1 MMEFNYLKLQIF
13 SMKRI
18 FTTLLVLAATF
29 AVNAQQLKAYA
40 IYDSEGNSVSFQK
53 MSDSLSNYDVVLFG
67 EFHDHPVVH
76 WLQKKLTEKLYA
88 KNTNLVLGAEMFEA
102 DNQLILDEYL
112 QGKIPQSRFE
122 EEMRLWNNYKT
133 DYKPLIE
140 FAKTNNLQFVA
151 TNVPRRYAS
160 AVSKKGL
167 DSLKNYAEEAKSYFA
182 KLPIEVDTITPGYA
196 EMLKMMRG
204 HGMQGDA
211 MKFVEAQAIKDATMA
226 EKILDY
232 LPEDGVFLHY
242 NGDYH
247 SKSYG
252 GIYWYLKE
260 MNPDL
265 KIVVIS
271 AEQSDDEA
279 LEFVTEKASTGN
291 FILFIP
297 EDFTRTY

>member
-1 MMEFNYLKLQIF
+1 
-13 SMKRI
+13 MKNF
-18 FTTLLVLAATF
+18 FTTVVLLFIICHLK
-29 AVNAQQLKAYA
+29 AQQLKAYA
-40 IYDSEGNSVSFQK
+40 IYDTEGNAVSFQK
-53 MSDSLSNYDVVLFG
+53 MSDSLSRYEVVLFG

-88 KNTNLVLGAEMFEA
+88 QNPKLVLGAEMFEA

-112 QGKIPQSRFE
+112 DDKISQNRFE

-140 FAKTNNLQFVA
+140 FAKTNHLQFVA

-160 AVSKKGL
+160 AVAKYGMDTL
-167 DSLKNYAEEAKSYFA
+167 QTYREQAKSYFA
-182 KLPIEVDTITPGYA
+182 KLPVTVDTITPGYA
-196 EMLKMMRG
+196 EMFGMMSA
-204 HGMQGDA
+204 HGMEGDA

-226 EKILDY
+226 EKIIDY
-232 LPEDGVFLHY
+232 LPKNGIFLHY

-247 SKSYG
+247 SKSFG
-252 GIYWYLKE
+252 GIYWYLKA
-260 MNPDL
+260 MHPDL
-265 KIVVIS
+265 KIAVIRV
-271 AEQSDDEA
+271 AQSKNES
-279 LEFVTEKASTGN
+279 LEFIEDKAGTGN

>member
-1 MMEFNYLKLQIF
+1 MKKFFTAALILFAIFNLK
-13 SMKRI
+13 
-18 FTTLLVLAATF
+18 
-29 AVNAQQLKAYA
+29 AQQLKAYA
-40 IYDSEGNSVSFQK
+40 IYDTEGNAVSFQK
-53 MSDSLSNYDVVLFG
+53 MSDSLSNYEVVLFG

-88 KNTNLVLGAEMFEA
+88 KNPNLVLGAEMFEV

-112 QGKIPQSRFE
+112 QDKIPQNRFE

-140 FAKTNNLQFVA
+140 FAKKNHLQFVA

-160 AVSKKGL
+160 AVSKHGL
-167 DSLKNYAEEAKSYFA
+167 DSLQSYTEEARSYFA
-182 KLPIEVDTITPGYA
+182 KLPIKVDTITPGYA
-196 EMLKMMRG
+196 EMLKMMNG

-211 MKFVEAQAIKDATMA
+211 MRFVEAQAIKDATMA

-232 LPEDGVFLHY
+232 LPEDGIFLHY

-247 SKSYG
+247 SKSFG
-252 GIYWYLKE
+252 GIYWYLKA
-260 MNPDL
+260 MKPDL
-265 KIVVIS
+265 KIAVIS
-271 AEQSDDEA
+271 VAQSQNESLDFEED
-279 LEFVTEKASTGN
+279 KAGTGN

>member
-1 MMEFNYLKLQIF
+1 MKKFFTAALILFAFFNLK
-13 SMKRI
+13 
-18 FTTLLVLAATF
+18 
-29 AVNAQQLKAYA
+29 AQQLKAYA
-40 IYDSEGNSVSFQK
+40 IYDTEGNAVSFQK
-53 MSDSLSNYDVVLFG
+53 MSDSLSNYEVVLFG

-88 KNTNLVLGAEMFEA
+88 KNPNLVLGAEMFEA

-112 QGKIPQSRFE
+112 QDKIPQNRFE

-140 FAKTNNLQFVA
+140 FAKKNHLQFVA

-160 AVSKKGL
+160 AVSKHGL
-167 DSLKNYAEEAKSYFA
+167 DSLQSYTEEARSYFA
-182 KLPIEVDTITPGYA
+182 KLPIKVDTITPGYA
-196 EMLKMMRG
+196 EMLKMMNG

-211 MKFVEAQAIKDATMA
+211 MRFVEAQAIKDATMA

-232 LPEDGVFLHY
+232 LPEDGIFLHY

-247 SKSYG
+247 SKSFG
-252 GIYWYLKE
+252 GIYWYLKA
-260 MNPDL
+260 MKPDL
-265 KIVVIS
+265 KIAVIS
-271 AEQSDDEA
+271 VAQSQNESLDFEED
-279 LEFVTEKASTGN
+279 KAGTGN

>member
-1 MMEFNYLKLQIF
+1 
-13 SMKRI
+13 MKRI
-18 FTTLLVLAATF
+18 FTTLFVLAATF

-40 IYDSEGNSVSFQK
+40 IYDSERNSVSFQK

-88 KNTNLVLGAEMFEA
+88 KNSNLVLGAEMFEA

-112 QGKIPQSRFE
+112 QDKISQNSFE

-160 AVSKKGL
+160 VVSKYGL
-167 DSLKNYAEEAKSYFA
+167 DTLKTYAKEAQSYFA
-182 KLPIEVDTITPGYA
+182 KLPIKVDTIIPGYA
-196 EMLKMMRG
+196 EMLKMMNG
-204 HGMQGDA
+204 HGMHGDA
-211 MKFVEAQAIKDATMA
+211 MKFVEAQGIKDATMA
-226 EKILDY
+226 EKILDN
-232 LPEDGVFLHY
+232 LPKDGIFLHY

-260 MNPDL
+260 MKPDL
-265 KIVVIS
+265 KIAVIS
-271 AEQSDDEA
+271 VEQSEDES
-279 LEFVTEKASTGN
+279 LNFVAEKGSTGN

>member
-1 MMEFNYLKLQIF
+1 
-13 SMKRI
+13 MKNI
-18 FTTLLVLAATF
+18 FTFLLVITASLSLK
-29 AVNAQQLKAYA
+29 AQELKAYA
-40 IYDSEGNSVSFQK
+40 IYNTEGDSVSFQK
-53 MSDSLSNYDVVLFG
+53 MNDSLSNYDVVLFG

-88 KNTNLVLGAEMFEA
+88 KNSNLVLGAEMFEA

-112 QGKIPQSRFE
+112 QGKIPQNRFE

-151 TNVPRRYAS
+151 TNIPRRYAS
-160 AVSKKGL
+160 AVSKYGL
-167 DSLKNYAEEAKSYFA
+167 DTLKTYSKEAQSYYA
-182 KLPIEVDTITPGYA
+182 KLPIKVDTITPGYGD
-196 EMLKMMRG
+196 MLKMMGG

-211 MKFVEAQAIKDATMA
+211 MKFVGAQAIKDATMA
-226 EKILDY
+226 ENILKNA
-232 LPEDGVFLHY
+232 PQDGVFLHY

-247 SKSYG
+247 SKNFG

-260 MNPDL
+260 MNANL
-265 KIVVIS
+265 KIAVIS
-271 AEQSDDEA
+271 VAQSEDEMLSFDKKTAE
-279 LEFVTEKASTGN
+279 TGN
-291 FILFIP
+291 FIIYFP

>member
-1 MMEFNYLKLQIF
+1 
-13 SMKRI
+13 MKNF
-18 FTTLLVLAATF
+18 FTTVLILF
-29 AVNAQQLKAYA
+29 IICNLKAQQLKAYA
-40 IYDSEGNSVSFQK
+40 IYDAEGNEVSFQK
-53 MSDSLSNYDVVLFG
+53 MSDSLSNYEVVLFG

-88 KNTNLVLGAEMFEA
+88 KNANLVLGAEMFEA

-112 QGKIPQSRFE
+112 QDKIPQNRFE

-160 AVSKKGL
+160 VVSKYGL
-167 DSLKNYAEEAKSYFA
+167 DTLKTYAKEAQSYFA
-182 KLPIEVDTITPGYA
+182 KLPITVDTITPGYA
-196 EMLKMMRG
+196 EMFGMMSA
-204 HGMQGDA
+204 HGMEADA

-226 EKILDY
+226 EKIIDY
-232 LPEDGVFLHY
+232 LPKNGIFLHY

-247 SKSYG
+247 SKSFG
-252 GIYWYLKE
+252 GIYWYLKA
-260 MNPDL
+260 MQPDL
-265 KIVVIS
+265 KIAVIHV
-271 AEQSDDEA
+271 AQSKNES
-279 LEFVTEKASTGN
+279 LEFIEDKTGTGN